1 MLKFWVRELVLELAI
16 TGQQQQS
23 FAVPVQSSCGIYVFH
38 RNVIAE
44 CSSRAGKLAQNTVW
58 LVKKNVTIA
67 QAISLHDR
75 MFLAGRKKTGPA
87 FREKQ
92 GQQKTI
98 LFMVDVPRRYCCH

>member
-1 MLKFWVRELVLELAI
+1 MLELAI

-75 MFLAGRKKTGPA
+75 MFLAGRKWVLTDQ
-87 FREKQ
+87 EH
-92 GQQKTI
+92 
-98 LFMVDVPRRYCCH
+98 VDRVDGVDKVDGVFWRTLQ